1 MDPTHQHVPTPEEL
15 RLAAVEQAL
24 IDSKA
29 REIETKNQFAAL
41 LNGFEQLELLMQELT
56 PAKTPKT
63 TPTDTIPVQLAPTGR
78 PPPPALPSEYD
89 GDRLKGHVRGH
100 P

>member
-15 RLAAVEQAL
+15 HLAAVEQVL

-29 REIETKNQFAAL
+29 REIEMKNQFTAL
-41 LNGFEQLELLMQELT
+41 LNGFQQLELLMWELT

-63 TPTDTIPVQLAPTGR
+63 TPTDTIPIQLMTPTSGT
-78 PPPPALPSEYD
+78 P
-89 GDRLKGHVRGH
+89 
-100 P
+100 

>member
-29 REIETKNQFAAL
+29 RKIEMKNQFAAL
-41 LNGFEQLELLMQELT
+41 LNGFQQLELLMREL
-56 PAKTPKT
+56 TPKT
-63 TPTDTIPVQLAPTGR
+63 TPTDTIPVRLAPAG
-78 PPPPALPSEYD
+78 
-89 GDRLKGHVRGH
+89 
-100 P
+100 

>member
-1 MDPTHQHVPTPEEL
+1 MNPTHQHASTPKEL

-29 REIETKNQFAAL
+29 REIEMKNQFAAL
-41 LNGFEQLELLMQELT
+41 LNGFQQLELLMRELT

-63 TPTDTIPVQLAPTGR
+63 TLTDTIPIWLAPTG
-78 PPPPALPSEYD
+78 
-89 GDRLKGHVRGH
+89 
-100 P
+100 